1 MFILIFER
9 LLKMFFIMVLAFV
22 CYKIRLVD
30 QNGNKT
36 VSNLLL
42 LVVNPILIITV
53 YQTEYDPELVR
64 GLLLSFAAV
73 AATHILGIIISTLLI
88 RPKDGTDYSIER
100 FNAMYSNCGFIGIP
114 LIGSVLGDTGVF
126 YLSAY
131 MVMFNLFS
139 WTHGIVLMEK
149 KLSLKSLKEGL
160 ISPMFIATLVAVLL
174 FFLRLKIPSV
184 LLDSMNYIADMNT
197 PLAMMVAGFSVAQ
210 ADLGKMCKNPR
221 LYYTSAVKLFAD
233 LPCLHDTTAHALP
246 SADSDIHDDSDR
258 AGMSVG
264 HHRHDDGDPLQT
276 QLYLFFRDLF
286 PDNCAWR
293 SDNAGAC
300 PDRGAGT
307 VDHMSKRIS
316 LFCQAIF
323 IPHSSA
329 TPPY

>member
-1 MFILIFER
+1 MFILIFEQ

-53 YQTEYDPELVR
+53 YQTEYDPALVR
-64 GLLLSFAAV
+64 GLLLAFAAA
-73 AATHILGIIISTLLI
+73 AATHVLGIIISTLLI
-88 RPKDGTDYSIER
+88 RPKAGADYCIER

-139 WTHGIVLMEK
+139 WTHGVILMEK
-149 KLSLKSLKEGL
+149 KLSLKNLKEGL
-160 ISPMFIATLVAVLL
+160 ISPMFIATLTAVLL
-174 FFLRLKIPSV
+174 FFLQLKIPSV

-210 ADLGKMCKNPR
+210 ADIGKMCRNLR
-221 LYYTSAVKLFAD
+221 LYYTSAVKLIIIPLCTIPLLMLF
-233 LPCLHDTTAHALP
+233 HLP
-246 SADSDIHDDSDR
+246 SEVSMTVLIA
-258 AGMSVG
+258 A
-264 HHRHDDGDPLQT
+264 
-276 QLYLFFRDLF
+276 
-286 PDNCAWR
+286 
-293 SDNAGAC
+293 AC
-300 PDRGAGT
+300 P
-307 VDHMSKRIS
+307 
-316 LFCQAIF
+316 
-323 IPHSSA
+323 SA
-329 TPPY
+329 TTGTMMAIRYKQNYTYSSEIFSMTTVLAVVTMPLLVLIAEQVL

>member
-1 MFILIFER
+1 MFILIFEQ

-22 CYKIRLVD
+22 CYRIRLVD

-64 GLLLSFAAV
+64 GLLLAFAAA

-88 RPKDGTDYSIER
+88 RPKAGADYCIER

-139 WTHGIVLMEK
+139 WTHGVILMEK
-149 KLSLKSLKEGL
+149 KFSLKNLREGL
-160 ISPMFIATLVAVLL
+160 VSPMFIATLIAVLL
-174 FFLRLKIPSV
+174 FFLQLKIPSA

-210 ADLGKMCKNPR
+210 ADIGKMCRNLR
-221 LYYTSAVKLFAD
+221 LYYTSVIKLILIPLCTIPLLMLF
-233 LPCLHDTTAHALP
+233 HLP
-246 SADSDIHDDSDR
+246 SEVSMTVLIA
-258 AGMSVG
+258 A
-264 HHRHDDGDPLQT
+264 
-276 QLYLFFRDLF
+276 
-286 PDNCAWR
+286 
-293 SDNAGAC
+293 AC
-300 PDRGAGT
+300 P
-307 VDHMSKRIS
+307 
-316 LFCQAIF
+316 
-323 IPHSSA
+323 SA
-329 TPPY
+329 TTGTMMAIRYKQNYTYSSEIFSLTTVLAVLTMPVLVLIAEQVL

>member
-1 MFILIFER
+1 MFILIFEQ

-22 CYKIRLVD
+22 CYRIRLVD

-64 GLLLSFAAV
+64 GLLLAFAAA

-88 RPKDGTDYSIER
+88 RPKAGADYCIER

-139 WTHGIVLMEK
+139 WTHGVILMEK
-149 KLSLKSLKEGL
+149 KFSLKNLREGL
-160 ISPMFIATLVAVLL
+160 VSPMFIATLIAVLL
-174 FFLRLKIPSV
+174 FFLQLKIPSA
-184 LLDSMNYIADMNT
+184 LLASMNYIADMNT

-210 ADLGKMCKNPR
+210 ADIGKMCRNLR
-221 LYYTSAVKLFAD
+221 LYYTSVIKLILIPLCTIPLLMLF
-233 LPCLHDTTAHALP
+233 HLP
-246 SADSDIHDDSDR
+246 SEVSMTVLIA
-258 AGMSVG
+258 A
-264 HHRHDDGDPLQT
+264 
-276 QLYLFFRDLF
+276 
-286 PDNCAWR
+286 
-293 SDNAGAC
+293 AC
-300 PDRGAGT
+300 P
-307 VDHMSKRIS
+307 
-316 LFCQAIF
+316 
-323 IPHSSA
+323 SA
-329 TPPY
+329 TTGTMMAIRYKQNYTYSSEIFSLTTVLAVLTMPVLVLIAEQVL

>member
-1 MFILIFER
+1 MFILIFEQ

-22 CYKIRLVD
+22 CYRIRLVD

-53 YQTEYDPELVR
+53 YQTEYDPALVR
-64 GLLLSFAAV
+64 GLLLAFAAA

-88 RPKDGTDYSIER
+88 RPKAGADYCIER

-139 WTHGIVLMEK
+139 WTHGVILMEK
-149 KLSLKSLKEGL
+149 KFSLKNLREGL
-160 ISPMFIATLVAVLL
+160 VSPMFIATLIAVLL
-174 FFLRLKIPSV
+174 FFLQLKIPSA

-210 ADLGKMCKNPR
+210 ADIGKMCRNLR
-221 LYYTSAVKLFAD
+221 LYYTSVIKLILIPLCTIPLLMLF
-233 LPCLHDTTAHALP
+233 HLP
-246 SADSDIHDDSDR
+246 SEVSMTVLIA
-258 AGMSVG
+258 A
-264 HHRHDDGDPLQT
+264 
-276 QLYLFFRDLF
+276 
-286 PDNCAWR
+286 
-293 SDNAGAC
+293 AC
-300 PDRGAGT
+300 P
-307 VDHMSKRIS
+307 
-316 LFCQAIF
+316 
-323 IPHSSA
+323 SA
-329 TPPY
+329 TTGTMMAIRYKQNYTYSSEIFSLTTVLAVLTMPVLVLIAEQVL

>member
-1 MFILIFER
+1 MFILIFEQ

-22 CYKIRLVD
+22 CFKIRLVD

-64 GLLLSFAAV
+64 GLLLAFAAA

-88 RPKDGTDYSIER
+88 RPKAGADYCIER

-139 WTHGIVLMEK
+139 WTHGVILMEK
-149 KLSLKSLKEGL
+149 KFSLKNLREGL
-160 ISPMFIATLVAVLL
+160 VSPMFIATLIAVLL
-174 FFLRLKIPSV
+174 FFLQLKIPSV

-210 ADLGKMCKNPR
+210 ADIGKMCRNLR
-221 LYYTSAVKLFAD
+221 LYYTSVIKLILIPLCTIPLLMLF
-233 LPCLHDTTAHALP
+233 HLP
-246 SADSDIHDDSDR
+246 SEVSMTVLIA
-258 AGMSVG
+258 A
-264 HHRHDDGDPLQT
+264 
-276 QLYLFFRDLF
+276 
-286 PDNCAWR
+286 
-293 SDNAGAC
+293 AC
-300 PDRGAGT
+300 P
-307 VDHMSKRIS
+307 
-316 LFCQAIF
+316 
-323 IPHSSA
+323 SA
-329 TPPY
+329 TTGTMMAIRYKQNYTYSSEIFSLTTVLAVLTMPVLVLIAEQVL